1 MVLPN
6 PPHHVNLAT
15 VALTL
20 CTLLS
25 PTPSVLSASDP
36 GLLLASESGVPAAPQ
51 ARVLQSLDPLGGN
64 PHVIIIIVDGLR
76 PDLITAARTP
86 VLQRLVDEGAS
97 TLEAKTV
104 RPSATLPSITS
115 MFTGLRP
122 RDHGVTWNDYSPDK
136 GSVTATTIF
145 DVAHQAGVSTAFFSG
160 KVKLRHAVH
169 SESLD
174 AESVRFLPDAS
185 VALLARAR
193 LEEHQPGLMVVHL
206 PNVDRAGHQYGWR
219 SDEQKRTL
227 IATDLAIASIL
238 QVIESGALDG
248 PARVI
253 VTADHGGE
261 GRNHLRQRRGNET
274 VPWLVWGDG
283 VEPRAIDSVSVTLT
297 AAVAL
302 RSLGLNIPANMDT
315 GR

>member
-1 MVLPN
+1 MVLPDPSN
-6 PPHHVNLAT
+6 QLRLAT
-15 VALTL
+15 AALAL
-20 CTLLS
+20 CTLLA
-25 PTPSVLSASDP
+25 PPFGVLPAS
-36 GLLLASESGVPAAPQ
+36 Q
-51 ARVLQSLDPLGGN
+51 AGMLQSLEPLGSD

-76 PDLITAARTP
+76 PDLITAENTP

-104 RPSATLPSITS
+104 RPSVTLPAITS
-115 MFTGLRP
+115 MITGLRP
-122 RDHGVTWNDYSPDK
+122 RDHGVTWNDYDPDR

-145 DVAHQAGVSTAFFSG
+145 DVAHGAGVSTAFFSG

-185 VALLARAR
+185 IAILARAH

-219 SDEQKRTL
+219 SDQQKRTL

-248 PARVI
+248 PVRLI

-261 GRNHLRQRRGNET
+261 GRNHQRQRRGNET

-283 VEPRAIDSVSVTLT
+283 VEPHTIDSVSVTLT

-302 RSLGLNIPANMDT
+302 RSLGLDIPANMDT